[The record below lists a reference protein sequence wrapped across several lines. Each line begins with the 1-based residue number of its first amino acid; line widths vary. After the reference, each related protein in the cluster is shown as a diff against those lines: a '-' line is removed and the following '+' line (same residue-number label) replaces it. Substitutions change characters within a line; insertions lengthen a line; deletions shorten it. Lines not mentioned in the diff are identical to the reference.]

1 MDESQGI
8 FEQAKSLLSAP
19 YWVCPTISPSSAK
32 TGGYRIQAHSRGIPL
47 LLSIDVGGRTPEAAL
62 ATFKVALA
70 AKDREVTAFFAAKL
84 AAGKKAALRSIKASG
99 HRPGRWVP
107 EPASG
112 GVKSK
117 CAKIG
122 CDYVLALDRLG
133 GTDYA
138 RCFGLA
144 NYAYGADRCPWHDP
158 KERRGK
164 PGAWKRP

>member
-1 MDESQGI
+1 MDESKGI
-8 FEQAKSLLSAP
+8 FEQAKALIPP
-19 YWVCPTISPSSAK
+19 YWVGPSISPSTS
-32 TGGYRIQAHSRGIPL
+32 GGWRIQATTRGAPVVVTVDVSGRSPETA
-47 LLSIDVGGRTPEAAL
+47 LSNFAR
-62 ATFKVALA
+62 ALA
-70 AKDREVTAFFAAKL
+70 ARNKEVIAAFAAKL

-99 HRPGRWVP
+99 HQPGRWVP